1 MKRWDDA
8 MSNFYQQN
16 RRNLIDQLNNYSLV
30 IIYSGEAPLKSG
42 SERYPFSVN
51 KNFYYLTGIKQ
62 AGSILVIY
70 KVNNQI
76 REHLFIHKDD
86 SRNIRFDGMFL
97 SKTNAAEISKIS
109 DVLNVEQFSEVINSI
124 FKYPVTLYLD
134 LERHSFSDPD
144 SLALSFAKDLEKK
157 YPSIKINNVYNHLAK
172 LRMIKNEEEISLIKQ
187 AIAKVEIAF
196 NQTVKMV
203 VPNVEEVTLN
213 NEFIYNLKKA
223 GADDVAFNPIIGSGA
238 NGLIL
243 HAQPRHKKFG
253 GHELVVLDV
262 GAEFNLYKS
271 DIARSIPVDA
281 KFSSEQKQLVNLVIE
296 VQEALIKLVK
306 PGINLHDLNL
316 AASNMLA
323 SRLLALKLISSQ
335 NEIEMVFNHSVAH
348 HIGLDTHDA
357 TIINE
362 PLSINNVITIEP
374 GIYLKNKN
382 IGIRIEDM
390 LLLTKDGNIVLSN
403 KIAKYPDEIEA
414 LKRGEFN
421 GK

>member
-1 MKRWDDA
+1 MI
-8 MSNFYQQN
+8 NFYQQN

-51 KNFYYLTGIKQ
+51 KNFYYLTGINQ
-62 AGSILVIY
+62 AGSILVLY
-70 KVNNQI
+70 KLNNQI
-76 REHLFIHKDD
+76 HEHLFIPKDD

-97 SKTNAAEISKIS
+97 SKANASEMSNIAQ
-109 DVLNVEQFSEVINSI
+109 VLHLEQFSDTINKV
-124 FKYPVTLYLD
+124 FKYPVSVYLD
-134 LERHSFSDPD
+134 LERHSFSEPD

-157 YPSIKINNVYNHLAK
+157 YPSIKIYNIFNHLAK
-172 LRMIKNEEEISLIKQ
+172 LRMIKNELEIDLIKQ
-187 AIAKVEIAF
+187 AINKVEIAI
-196 NQTVKMV
+196 NQTIKMI
-203 VPNVEEVTLN
+203 VPNVEEVSLN

-223 GADDVAFNPIIGSGA
+223 GADDTAFNPIIGSGA

-253 GHELVVLDV
+253 VHELVILDV
-262 GAEFNLYKS
+262 GAEVSLYKS
-271 DIARSIPVDA
+271 DIARCIPVDI
-281 KFSSEQKQLVNLVIE
+281 KFSEEQAQLVTLVIE

-306 PGINLHDLNL
+306 PGLNLHDLNL
-316 AASNMLA
+316 AASKMLA
-323 SRLLALKLISSQ
+323 TRLLELKLISSLQ
-335 NEIEMVFNHSVAH
+335 EIDQVFNHSVAH

-362 PLSINNVITIEP
+362 QLAINNVITIEP

-390 LLLTKDGNIVLSN
+390 LLVTEKGNIVLSN
-403 KIAKYPDEIEA
+403 KIAKYPKEIEA
-414 LKRGEFN
+414 LKRGELN
-421 GK
+421 G

>member
-1 MKRWDDA
+1 MI
-8 MSNFYQQN
+8 NFYQQN

-51 KNFYYLTGIKQ
+51 KNFYYLTGINQ
-62 AGSILVIY
+62 AGSILVLY
-70 KVNNQI
+70 KLNNQI
-76 REHLFIHKDD
+76 HEHLFIPKDD

-97 SKTNAAEISKIS
+97 SKANASEMSNIAE
-109 DVLNVEQFSEVINSI
+109 VLHLEQFSDTINKV
-124 FKYPVTLYLD
+124 FKYPVSVYLD
-134 LERHSFSDPD
+134 LERHFFSEPD

-157 YPSIKINNVYNHLAK
+157 YPSIKIYNVFNHLAK
-172 LRMIKNEEEISLIKQ
+172 LRMIKNELEIDLIKQ
-187 AIAKVEIAF
+187 AINKVEIAI
-196 NQTVKMV
+196 NQTIKMI
-203 VPNVEEVTLN
+203 VPNVEEVSLN

-223 GADDVAFNPIIGSGA
+223 GADDIAFNPIIGSGA

-253 GHELVVLDV
+253 VHELVILDV
-262 GAEFNLYKS
+262 GAEVSLYKS
-271 DIARSIPVDA
+271 DIARCIPVDT
-281 KFSSEQKQLVNLVIE
+281 KFSEEQAQLVTLVIE

-306 PGINLHDLNL
+306 PGLNLHDLNL
-316 AASNMLA
+316 AASKMLA
-323 SRLLALKLISSQ
+323 TRLLELKLISSLQ
-335 NEIEMVFNHSVAH
+335 EIDQVFNHSVAH

-362 PLSINNVITIEP
+362 PLAINNVITIEP

-390 LLLTKDGNIVLSN
+390 LLVTEKGNIVLSN
-403 KIAKYPDEIEA
+403 KIAKYPKEIEA
-414 LKRGEFN
+414 LKRGELN

>member
-1 MKRWDDA
+1 MI
-8 MSNFYQQN
+8 NFYQQN

-42 SERYPFSVN
+42 TERYPFSVN
-51 KNFYYLTGIKQ
+51 KNFYYLTGINQ

-76 REHLFIHKDD
+76 HEHLFIPKDD

-97 SKTNAAEISKIS
+97 SKAKASEISKIDDILS
-109 DVLNVEQFSEVINSI
+109 LEQFSEIINSV
-124 FKYPVTLYLD
+124 FKYPVTVYLD

-157 YPSIKINNVYNHLAK
+157 YPSIKINNVFNHLAK
-172 LRMIKNEEEISLIKQ
+172 LRMIKNEGEIELIKQ
-187 AIAKVEIAF
+187 AVNKVAIAF
-196 NQTVKMV
+196 NQTVKMII
-203 VPNVEEVTLN
+203 PNVEEVTLN

-223 GADDVAFNPIIGSGA
+223 GADDTAFNPIIGSGA

-243 HAQPRHKKFG
+243 HAQPRHKKFEE
-253 GHELVVLDV
+253 HELVILDV
-262 GAEFNLYKS
+262 GAEVSLYKS
-271 DIARSIPVDA
+271 DIARCIPVDT
-281 KFSSEQKQLVNLVIE
+281 KFSGEQKILVTLVIE
-296 VQEALIKLVK
+296 VQQALIKLVK
-306 PGINLHDLNL
+306 PGLNLHDLNL
-316 AASNMLA
+316 IASKMLA
-323 SRLLALKLISSQ
+323 DRLLALKLI
-335 NEIEMVFNHSVAH
+335 NNPEEIEMVFNHSVAH

-357 TIINE
+357 TVINE
-362 PLSINNVITIEP
+362 PLAINNVITIEP

-390 LLLTKDGNIVLSN
+390 VLVTKDGNIVLSN
-403 KIAKYPDEIEA
+403 KIAKDPDEIEA
-414 LKRGEFN
+414 LKRGELN

>member
-1 MKRWDDA
+1 MI
-8 MSNFYQQN
+8 NFYQQN

-76 REHLFIHKDD
+76 HEHLFISKDD

-97 SKTNAAEISKIS
+97 SKAKASEMSKIDDILS
-109 DVLNVEQFSEVINSI
+109 LEQFSEIINSV
-124 FKYPVTLYLD
+124 FKYPVTVYLD

-157 YPSIKINNVYNHLAK
+157 YPSIKINNVFNHLAK
-172 LRMIKNEEEISLIKQ
+172 LRMIKNEGEIELIKQ
-187 AIAKVEIAF
+187 AINKVAIAF
-196 NQTVKMV
+196 NQTIKMII
-203 VPNVEEVTLN
+203 PNVEEVTLN

-223 GADDVAFNPIIGSGA
+223 GADDIAFNPIIGSGA

-243 HAQPRHKKFG
+243 HAQPRHKKFEV
-253 GHELVVLDV
+253 HELVILDV
-262 GAEFNLYKS
+262 GAEVSLYKS
-271 DIARSIPVDA
+271 DIARCIPVDT
-281 KFSSEQKQLVNLVIE
+281 KFSDEQKILVTLVIE
-296 VQEALIKLVK
+296 VQQALIKLVK
-306 PGINLHDLNL
+306 PGLNLHDLNL
-316 AASNMLA
+316 VASKMLA
-323 SRLLALKLISSQ
+323 TRLLALKLINSQ
-335 NEIEMVFNHSVAH
+335 HEIEIVFNHSVAH

-357 TIINE
+357 TVINE
-362 PLSINNVITIEP
+362 PLAINNVITIEP

-390 LLLTKDGNIVLSN
+390 VLVTKDGNVVLSN

-414 LKRGEFN
+414 LKRGELN